1 MIDVKKFVQTLGGKP
16 VAVLGLGI
24 SNMAAL
30 KALLKA
36 GAEVWAWDDEE
47 MRRGDAKDAGATIRN
62 LAEAELHGCACLVL
76 SPGVPQALP
85 KPHPAVLKAQEAK
98 LEILC
103 DLEILHRC
111 GHGRK
116 TIGVTG
122 TNGKS
127 TTTALIGHILN
138 ENGIKASVGG
148 NIGKAALA
156 LTMPPKDGAF
166 VLEISSFQADLCTT
180 FAPDIAIHLNLTPD
194 HLDRHGTM
202 EAYADAKLRIF
213 RGPGHAVI
221 GVDDEWSKKICEK
234 VNKAGHR
241 DCIPISVGSEKKGG
255 VFVEDAK
262 LFDAMEGEKHKVATL
277 DIATLP
283 GVHNHQNAAMAYT
296 ATRLAGLKPDAIIE
310 AMRTFPGLP
319 HRQYLVRTINGVAYV
334 NDSKATNAAAA
345 ARALACYRNVYWIAG
360 GRPKAGGPTGLE
372 PYVDHI
378 RHAFLIGE
386 AMEEFSKWLENHGV
400 PHNRSGT
407 LDVAVADAHR
417 LAQSERGQPGG
428 TGTVLLSP
436 ACASFDQF
444 RGFEERGDVFSAL
457 VRGIREEAA

>member
-1 MIDVKKFVQTLGGKP
+1 MIDVTKFVETLNGKP

-24 SNMAAL
+24 SNTAVV
-30 KALLKA
+30 KALVKA
-36 GAEVWAWDDEE
+36 GAKIAVWDDNEDS
-47 MRRGDAKDAGATIRN
+47 RKKTDAPVKDLTKAD
-62 LAEAELHGCACLVL
+62 LSKFACFVL
-76 SPGVPQALP
+76 SPGVRND
-85 KPHPAVLKAQEAK
+85 HPAALKAKEAG
-98 LEILC
+98 LEIVC

-111 GHGRK
+111 GHGRQ

-138 ENGIKASVGG
+138 ECGIKAAVGG

-156 LTMPPKDGAF
+156 LTMPPKDGVF
-166 VLEISSFQADLCTT
+166 VLEMSSFQADLCPT

-202 EAYADAKLRIF
+202 EAYAEAKLRIF
-213 RGPGHAVI
+213 RGPGKAVI
-221 GVDDEWSKKICEK
+221 GVDDDWSKKMFDK
-234 VNKAGHR
+234 VEKAGER
-241 DCIPISVGSEKKGG
+241 QCIPVSVGHEKKGG
-255 VFVEDAK
+255 VFVQEGA
-262 LFDAMEGEKHKVATL
+262 LFDMTDTEKRKVAAL
-277 DIATLP
+277 DIASLP
-283 GVHNHQNAAMAYT
+283 GVHNHQNAAMAY
-296 ATRLAGLKPDAIIE
+296 AVARIFGLNPDDIMN
-310 AMRTFPGLP
+310 AMRSFPGLP

-345 ARALACYRNVYWIAG
+345 ARALACYKNVYWIAG
-360 GRPKAGGPTGLE
+360 GRPKTDGPEGLE
-372 PYVDHI
+372 AFAANI

-386 AMEEFSKWLENHGV
+386 AMEAFATWLGNHGV
-400 PHNRSGT
+400 AHNYCHT
-407 LDVAVADAHR
+407 LDAAVGDAHR

-444 RGFEERGDVFSAL
+444 KNFEERGDIFTAL
-457 VRGIREEAA
+457 VDDLKEEAA